1 VEINMIRL
9 LILVLSVASL
19 SARPLE
25 LSRQVT
31 EEAQTVFVKE
41 WDKVSPASL
50 NSERTEL
57 EVPGVFELSAENPNF
72 LLLRAEANQSSR
84 LIIHLEVPELPIQ
97 LMEKAPD
104 HDWSNPGKRY
114 DFRCV
119 IELRPNRPH
128 LSVIDLGRGFFEAVS
143 KQRSPFDLSGQKIN
157 KIAIELV
164 RPGPTGQNVQIQ
176 GIRVVSLT
184 PEAMRLDIRDR
195 ESLLQHR
202 FEELAK
208 DSRVREIWQ
217 PEIRAVSEQVKGFD
231 STAKG
236 AGTEWRRILDRL
248 QRLETL
254 SRKWDIEQSAQ
265 SGYAVGI
272 ESSLRRVS
280 ESHPLLTFRG
290 EVSKEINLEAASN
303 ESESFQLVVLPIT
316 SDLKKVTVETSS
328 LNSVDGSSSIK
339 GSRIAL
345 YRQIEQLVKPS
356 PGTAS
361 SWAGW
366 MPDALVP
373 LSGSFDVPL
382 EGMEA
387 LWVTVQVPS
396 STPAGNYR
404 GEIKVKPENTA
415 PWQIVLKLRVH
426 SFALPRVGRFRTQ
439 GHLSHEGIQ
448 KWYGPDFSEEVLKE
462 FYRLLLEYRF
472 SPTSQYSARLSPEP
486 DNIPWV
492 MNEGGNVISI
502 GGFSGRDL
510 DPEIIDPA
518 YRWLEAHGYLD
529 RAIIYIGDETNDFE
543 RMRSKSL
550 IIRKRWPGL
559 RIMVGGSKP
568 REELIGYVDVWD
580 PITAGGDVYDFE
592 AESSIAAQKR
602 GEEVFWYTCIGP
614 RWPYAN
620 VYNDHPLTAI
630 RALWWQ
636 AWKYQVTGFEYW
648 WFNWWESNSQL
659 AKGTQPWP
667 LSKAREWNSRS
678 YDWANG
684 DGLLVYPG
692 PGGKAL
698 PSIRLSVIRDA
709 IEDWETLFILARTLE
724 VARKSGADVE
734 LIRKAE
740 KWLDVPDAITADLT
754 HWESEPEPYLVAR
767 SEVLE
772 LIDNFRQNLGGDKVD
787 RHIKEWVDKQEQFL
801 EASFKKRVTGVKGS
815 N

>member
-1 VEINMIRL
+1 MIRL
-9 LILVLSVASL
+9 LIVVLSVASL

-25 LSRQVT
+25 LSKQVT
-31 EEAQTVFVKE
+31 EASQTVFVKE
-41 WDKVSPASL
+41 WDKASTALL
-50 NSERTEL
+50 NSERIEL
-57 EVPGVFELSAENPNF
+57 EVPGVFELSAEAPNF
-72 LLLRAEANQSSR
+72 LLLQAEANQPTR
-84 LIIHLEVPELPIQ
+84 LIIHFGVPELPTR

-119 IELRPNRPH
+119 VELHPNRLH
-128 LSVIDLGRGFFEAVS
+128 FSAIDLGRDFFESVS

-164 RPGPTGQNVQIQ
+164 RPVSAGQNVQIQ
-176 GIRVVSLT
+176 EVRVISLT
-184 PEAMRLDIRDR
+184 PEAMQLDIRHR
-195 ESLLQHR
+195 ESLLQRR
-202 FEELAK
+202 FEEAAK
-208 DSRVREIWQ
+208 DSKLSEIWQ
-217 PEIRAVSEQVKGFD
+217 PKIRAVSDHVRGFD
-231 STAKG
+231 STAKD
-236 AGTEWRRILDRL
+236 AGTDWRRILDHL
-248 QRLETL
+248 QRLEMV
-254 SRKWDIEQSAQ
+254 SRKWDLEPAAQ
-265 SGYAVGI
+265 SGYEVGI

-280 ESHPLLTFRG
+280 GSHPLLSFRG
-290 EVSKEINLEAASN
+290 EVSREINLEAASN
-303 ESESFQLVVLPIT
+303 ESESFQLVILPIK
-316 SDLKKVTVETSS
+316 SELKNVTVETSS
-328 LNSVDGSSSIK
+328 LSSVEGSNLIDGGRVAI
-339 GSRIAL
+339 
-345 YRQIEQLVKPS
+345 YRQIEQSVKPS
-356 PGTAS
+356 PGTAA

-387 LWVTVQVPS
+387 LWVTVQVPEG
-396 STPAGNYR
+396 TPAGNYR
-404 GEIKVKPENTA
+404 GEIEVKPGNA
-415 PWQIVLKLRVH
+415 AARQIVLKLRVH

-448 KWYGPDFSEEVLKE
+448 KWYGSDFSEEVLEE
-462 FYRLLLEYRF
+462 FYRLLLENRY

-486 DNIPWV
+486 ERIPWV
-492 MNEGGNVISI
+492 MKEGGNVISI

-510 DPEIIDPA
+510 DAEIIEPA
-518 YRWLEAHGYLD
+518 YRWLETHGYLD

-543 RMRSKSL
+543 RVRSKSL
-550 IIRKRWPGL
+550 IIREKWPGL

-592 AESSIAAQKR
+592 AESSRAAQKR

-659 AKGTQPWP
+659 AEGGQPWP
-667 LSKAREWNSRS
+667 LSRAREWNSRS

-709 IEDWETLFILARTLE
+709 IEDWETLFILERTLE
-724 VARKSGADVE
+724 VARELRVAKE

-740 KWLDVPDAITADLT
+740 KWLQVPETITADLT
-754 HWESEPEPYLVAR
+754 HWESDPEAYLLAR

-772 LIDNFRQNLGGDKVD
+772 LISNFRQTLGSERVD
-787 RHIKEWVDKQEQFL
+787 RHIQEWVDKHQQFL
-801 EASFKKRVTGVKGS
+801 RESFRKRVSKVTETE
-815 N
+815 

>member
-1 VEINMIRL
+1 MIRL

-25 LSRQVT
+25 LSKQVT
-31 EEAQTVFVKE
+31 EESRTVFVKE
-41 WDKVSPASL
+41 WDKVSPALL
-50 NSERTEL
+50 NSDRIEL
-57 EVPGVFELSAENPNF
+57 EVSEVFELSAETPNF
-72 LLLRAEANQSSR
+72 LLLRAEANQPTR
-84 LIIHLEVPELPIQ
+84 LIIHLEALELPTR
-97 LMEKAPD
+97 LLEKAPD

-114 DFRCV
+114 DYRCV
-119 IELRPNRPH
+119 VEMHPNRLH
-128 LSVIDLGRGFFEAVS
+128 SSAIDLGRDFFESVS
-143 KQRSPFDLSGQKIN
+143 KQRSPLDLSGQKIN
-157 KIAIELV
+157 KIVIELV
-164 RPGPTGQNVQIQ
+164 RPVSAGQNVRIQ
-176 GIRVVSLT
+176 GIRVITLT
-184 PEAMRLDIRDR
+184 PEAMQLDLRHR
-195 ESLLQHR
+195 ESLLQR
-202 FEELAK
+202 RLEERAK
-208 DSRVREIWQ
+208 DSKLREIWQ
-217 PEIRAVSEQVKGFD
+217 PKIRFLNDQVREFD

-236 AGTEWRRILDRL
+236 AGTHWRRIVDHL
-248 QRLETL
+248 QGLETI
-254 SRKWDIEQSAQ
+254 SRKWNIEPAVQ

-280 ESHPLLTFRG
+280 GSHPLLIFRG
-290 EVSKEINLEAASN
+290 EVSREIDLEAAAN
-303 ESESFQLVVLPIT
+303 ESESFQLVLLPVT
-316 SDLKKVTVETSS
+316 LDLKDVTIEASS
-328 LNSVDGSSSIK
+328 LSSVEGSSIIDGS
-339 GSRIAL
+339 RVTF
-345 YRQIEQLVKPS
+345 YRQIEQWVKPS

-387 LWVTVQVPS
+387 LWVTVQVPEG
-396 STPAGNYR
+396 TPAGNYR
-404 GEIKVKPENTA
+404 GEIKVKPGNA
-415 PWQIVLKLRVH
+415 VARQVVLKLRVH
-426 SFALPRVGRFRTQ
+426 SFALPRVGQFRTQ

-448 KWYGPDFSEEVLKE
+448 EWYGSDFSEDVLEE
-462 FYRLLLEYRF
+462 FYRLLVEYRF

-486 DNIPWV
+486 GNIPWI
-492 MNEGGNVISI
+492 MKEGGNVILI

-510 DPEIIDPA
+510 DAEIIDPA
-518 YRWLEAHGYLD
+518 YRWLETHGYLD

-543 RMRSKSL
+543 RVRNKSL
-550 IIRKRWPGL
+550 IIRERWPGL

-592 AESSIAAQKR
+592 VESSRAAQNR

-648 WFNWWESNSQL
+648 WFNWWKSNSHL
-659 AKGTQPWP
+659 AKGAKPWP
-667 LSKAREWNSRS
+667 LSRAREWNSRS

-692 PGGKAL
+692 PEGKAL

-709 IEDWETLFILARTLE
+709 IEDWESLFILARTLE
-724 VARKSGADVE
+724 VARESGVAGE

-740 KWLDVPDAITADLT
+740 TWLQVPETITADLT
-754 HWESEPEPYLVAR
+754 HWNRDPEVYQLAR

-772 LIDNFRQNLGGDKVD
+772 LIGNFRQILGSDRVD
-787 RHIKEWVDKQEQFL
+787 RYIQEWVDKHQQFL
-801 EASFKKRVTGVKGS
+801 QESFKKRVSEVRGPD
-815 N
+815 